1 MTDAEWPE
9 KAELERWL
17 MNTVKD
23 PDPGALFLRQVLQ
36 MNPAYGSYLQTD
48 KDLVSIVQLFAKR
61 LRARMMA
68 AKDEAMTPGSF
79 YEPLCEMTWRITG
92 HVLHAVLNLESM
104 EEENGLPVPKEPLG
118 QVRMLVQTNMELSRQ
133 LNMLRRDYLRE
144 LTQHRDKQRIINH
157 KTQGVLQDLQENP
170 VMFFEPLK
178 FVLDDVTKEFI
189 KLVVEERVKLDQKG
203 APLRRKEKKST
214 REIELKERA
223 SEKEKQM
230 HAELSKVREE
240 LRKVRT
246 QIQDTEVENKRLV
259 AAEKSVREQLEPP
272 EDPRNLLWMA
282 ASQFGYLFER
292 LRRRRRNVKEDLD
305 EEDLAILREVASK
318 GYYHNRPKSGSG
330 GSFCPQKLETAA
342 AAAEVVAEGVVA
354 GGRKAFD
361 AFQAKW
367 DRFDDDA
374 FVEAVAEAA
383 PPAPSERLASA
394 PRPAAPPRPAAEFK

>member
-1 MTDAEWPE
+1 
-9 KAELERWL
+9 
-17 MNTVKD
+17 
-23 PDPGALFLRQVLQ
+23 
-36 MNPAYGSYLQTD
+36 
-48 KDLVSIVQLFAKR
+48 
-61 LRARMMA
+61 MMA

-259 AAEKSVREQLEPP
+259 ATEKSVREQLE
-272 EDPRNLLWMA
+272 
-282 ASQFGYLFER
+282 
-292 LRRRRRNVKEDLD
+292 KTEDL
-305 EEDLAILREVASK
+305 RSK
-318 GYYHNRPKSGSG
+318 AVR
-330 GSFCPQKLETAA
+330 
-342 AAAEVVAEGVVA
+342 
-354 GGRKAFD
+354 
-361 AFQAKW
+361 QAKEQGSSAEEEILQLQQALESSEQQLSTLQQTLGSS
-367 DRFDDDA
+367 DKEKTQMLTQRTA
-374 FVEAVAEAA
+374 ELSEAKAQ
-383 PPAPSERLASA
+383 LATLSVQV
-394 PRPAAPPRPAAEFK
+394 PQLEK